1 LESPDIVILTYQK
14 HGLGYTVST
23 YGTEGLGKLF
33 IGKNPSDR
41 SEEGKA
47 IVTLF
52 QRLMAGKVYY
62 QQSFRNVTV

>member
-1 LESPDIVILTYQK
+1 MILTYRK

-23 YGTEGLGKLF
+23 YGTEGLGELF
-33 IGKNPSDR
+33 IGKNSSDR

-52 QRLMAGKVYY
+52 ERFMAG
-62 QQSFRNVTV
+62 TVKQTVVKLL